1 MILSTPGRSA
11 LADRDTYPTQTAM
24 STSNIPA
31 DLCCFLDR
39 PAFGGR
45 NAADD
50 LYDAEYVCELDRAA
64 IIGMVG
70 VPAPA
75 SDITECEAATLFALG
90 FGLEQAAA
98 GLELLRSA
106 GVTDETVF
114 ADPRI
119 EDLREKFRSEP
130 LRELA
135 REWYGG
141 SL

>member
-1 MILSTPGRSA
+1 
-11 LADRDTYPTQTAM
+11 M
-24 STSNIPA
+24 SN
-31 DLCCFLDR
+31 DFCCLLDR
-39 PAFGGR
+39 PALGGR

-50 LYDAEYVCELDRAA
+50 LYDAEYVCELNRAA
-64 IIGMVG
+64 IIGTVG

-75 SDITECEAATLFALG
+75 ADITECEAVTLFALG

-114 ADPRI
+114 GDPRI
-119 EDLREKFRSEP
+119 EGLREKFRSEP

-135 REWYGG
+135 REWYGDPN
-141 SL
+141 L